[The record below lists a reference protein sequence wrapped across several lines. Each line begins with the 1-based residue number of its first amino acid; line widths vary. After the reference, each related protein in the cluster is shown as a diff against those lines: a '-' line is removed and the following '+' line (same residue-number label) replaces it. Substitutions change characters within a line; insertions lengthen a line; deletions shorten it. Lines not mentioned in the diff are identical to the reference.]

1 MTRSRSRVVSLGF
14 AVFLALVVL
23 GGVFVGN
30 AAESAILDSSAGQ
43 VSTFSLDP
51 NSPGFR
57 AFTTSTETALVLHTS
72 VNPGVGAELVGATLL
87 AAADNDAGG
96 TVVTIPRTFVD
107 PRSSGVSLSRL
118 FEADGLDA
126 VVDELNESLGIGFG
140 EVVVLDAASW
150 TGLMVADLPLTLT
163 LRDDLVTLV
172 NQADPDAATDL
183 LLAAGTRDFAL
194 AEIARIAGHRNP
206 GEPAL
211 GVALRQQQV
220 WQAWISRTAGTEE
233 RPDLFQQST
242 GFARLIGAL
251 ANAEVSYRVIDTVTR
266 AASNPQN
273 TTYDANSELIADLI
287 SRIVPFPDAVGP
299 GDRPTVLLL
308 DTSLGAL
315 DPLPVASAVARSGGV
330 VSILGNSEAETG
342 LEFEVQVHDSNAMSV
357 AVEIADRLGY
367 PAPRMVPLLDST
379 TALTVIAG

>member
-1 MTRSRSRVVSLGF
+1 M
-14 AVFLALVVL
+14 
-23 GGVFVGN
+23 
-30 AAESAILDSSAGQ
+30 
-43 VSTFSLDP
+43 
-51 NSPGFR
+51 
-57 AFTTSTETALVLHTS
+57 
-72 VNPGVGAELVGATLL
+72 
-87 AAADNDAGG
+87 
-96 TVVTIPRTFVD
+96 
-107 PRSSGVSLSRL
+107 SLSRL

-287 SRIVPFPDAVGP
+287 SRIVPFPDACLLYTSP
-299 GDRPTVLLL
+299 SPRDR
-308 DTSLGAL
+308 G
-315 DPLPVASAVARSGGV
+315 
-330 VSILGNSEAETG
+330 
-342 LEFEVQVHDSNAMSV
+342 
-357 AVEIADRLGY
+357 
-367 PAPRMVPLLDST
+367 
-379 TALTVIAG
+379 